1 MYYYMAMRIKQ
12 PKGLQAAR
20 IRKRKYELI
29 RRFQIPDDLLP
40 GSLSLQYHNCGKA
53 NCHCANDEGHPIWSL
68 TYMSEGKKQ
77 VQYIPKHLVDDV
89 RTRVEAGREYQEAVR
104 EVLAANAKLLALSR
118 KQRLI

>member
-1 MYYYMAMRIKQ
+1 
-12 PKGLQAAR
+12 
-20 IRKRKYELI
+20 
-29 RRFQIPDDLLP
+29 
-40 GSLSLQYHNCGKA
+40 
-53 NCHCANDEGHPIWSL
+53 
-68 TYMSEGKKQ
+68 MSEGKKQ